1 MAKNFLVNLDLNKNE
16 LQNAKVQNL
25 GTAPGSPASGQIYY
39 DTGDNE
45 LYVYNGSAWVSLQAV
60 GDITGVTAGTGLSG
74 GGSSGAVT
82 VNFAPTGLSSATVA
96 SNDKVIIADVD
107 DSDTPKTVTAAS
119 IAALAPQG
127 DITSVVAGTNLSGGG
142 TSGDVTLNLDTNISL
157 ASVTLSA
164 ASPLVF
170 EGATADAH
178 ETTFAITDPTADRT
192 ITFQNATGTV
202 AHLDSDITGNAAT
215 ATALATAREINGTS
229 FDGTAN
235 ITVTAAAG
243 TLTGNTLKS
252 SVTASSLTSVGTL
265 TSLTVGGALTVGSD
279 GSGYDVTFHSAT
291 SGDSFVWDS
300 SEEKLTITGTNGQ
313 TALDVA
319 DGDVNIADNVVIGGT
334 ATFNAASPLVFEGAT
349 ADAHE
354 TTFAI
359 TDPTGDRTITFQ
371 NATGTVA
378 HLDSDI
384 TGNAATATALATA
397 RAINGTNFDGT
408 AAITVT
414 AAANTLTTNTLA
426 SGVTASSLTS
436 VGTLSSLTVGG
447 AVTVGSDGSG
457 YDVTFHSATSGDS
470 FLWDASD
477 EKLVITGTNGANA
490 LEVADGD
497 VNISD
502 NLTIGGNFTVNGT
515 TTTVNTETLSVEDP
529 LIKLANGNSS
539 ADSVDIGFYGLYDTS
554 GSQDLYS
561 GLFRDASDSGKYKLF
576 KDLQA
581 EPTTTV
587 NTGGTGYAAATLVVG
602 TLEGNVTGNLT
613 GTASTATLATNVTA
627 SANNSAN
634 ETVYLTF
641 VDGATGDQG
650 IETDTGLNYNPSTGM
665 LTTTGVTA
673 ALTGNASTATA
684 LATARN
690 IGGVSFDGTGNIDL
704 PGVNSSGNQDTSGN
718 AATATAL
725 ATARNIGGVS
735 FDGTANINLPGVNTA
750 GDQDTSGTAA
760 IATSVTVSA
769 NNSTD
774 ETVYPLFVDA
784 ATGNKGAETDTGL
797 SYNPSTGVLTTTS
810 VTGNLTGTVLTASQ
824 TNITAIGTIA
834 TGTWE
839 ATDIA
844 VAHGGTGASTAAA
857 ARTNLGATT
866 KVTGTIG
873 DNSATAIAVTHNLG
887 TNDVMCEVYDASSL
901 ETVECEVDRTSTNA
915 VTFTFASAP
924 GTNAYKVVII
934 G

>member
-1 MAKNFLVNLDLNKNE
+1 VCSSDLE
-16 LQNAKVQNL
+16 
-25 GTAPGSPASGQIYY
+25 
-39 DTGDNE
+39 
-45 LYVYNGSAWVSLQAV
+45 
-60 GDITGVTAGTGLSG
+60 
-74 GGSSGAVT
+74 
-82 VNFAPTGLSSATVA
+82 
-96 SNDKVIIADVD
+96 
-107 DSDTPKTVTAAS
+107 
-119 IAALAPQG
+119 
-127 DITSVVAGTNLSGGG
+127 
-142 TSGDVTLNLDTNISL
+142 
-157 ASVTLSA
+157 
-164 ASPLVF
+164 
-170 EGATADAH
+170 
-178 ETTFAITDPTADRT
+178 R
-192 ITFQNATGTV
+192 
-202 AHLDSDITGNAAT
+202 DSDITGNAAT

-602 TLEGNVTGNLT
+602 TLEGAVTGDVTGN
-613 GTASTATLATNVTA
+613 ADTATTATNVTA
-627 SANNSAN
+627 SANNSGN

-641 VDGATGDQG
+641 VDGATGAQG

-774 ETVYPLFVDA
+774 ETVYPLFVDG
-784 ATGNKGAETDTGL
+784 ATGTQGAETDTGL

-866 KVTGTIG
+866 KVTSTIG

>member
-1 MAKNFLVNLDLNKNE
+1 MAKKFLVNLDLNKNE
-16 LQNAKVQNL
+16 LQNAKIQNL
-25 GTAPGSPASGQIYY
+25 GTAPGSPATGQIYY

-45 LYVYNGSAWVSLQAV
+45 LYIYNGSGWVSLQEQ
-60 GDITGVTAGTGLSG
+60 GDITGVTAGTALTG
-74 GGSSGAVT
+74 GGTTGAVT
-82 VNFAPTGLSSATVA
+82 LNFAPSELSGVTVA
-96 SNDKVIIADVD
+96 TDDKVVIADTS
-107 DSDTPKTVTAAS
+107 DSDAPKTVTVSA
-119 IAALAPQG
+119 IAALASG
-127 DITSVVAGTNLSGGG
+127 DITSVVAGTNLNGGG
-142 TSGDVTLNLDTNISL
+142 TSGDVTLNLDASPSL
-157 ASVTLSA
+157 TSITLSA

-215 ATALATAREINGTS
+215 ATALATARAINGVD
-229 FDGTAN
+229 FDGTAA

-265 TSLTVGGALTVGSD
+265 T
-279 GSGYDVTFHSAT
+279 
-291 SGDSFVWDS
+291 
-300 SEEKLTITGTNGQ
+300 
-313 TALDVA
+313 
-319 DGDVNIADNVVIGGT
+319 
-334 ATFNAASPLVFEGAT
+334 
-349 ADAHE
+349 
-354 TTFAI
+354 
-359 TDPTGDRTITFQ
+359 
-371 NATGTVA
+371 
-378 HLDSDI
+378 
-384 TGNAATATALATA
+384 
-397 RAINGTNFDGT
+397 
-408 AAITVT
+408 
-414 AAANTLTTNTLA
+414 
-426 SGVTASSLTS
+426 
-436 VGTLSSLTVGG
+436 SLTVGG

-477 EKLVITGTNGANA
+477 EKLVITGTNGANS

-502 NLTIGGNFTVNGT
+502 NVTIGGNLTVNGT

-554 GSQDLYS
+554 GSQDLYA
-561 GLFRDASDSGKYKLF
+561 GLFRDAGDSGKFKLF

-587 NTGGTGYAAATLVVG
+587 NTSGTGYAAATLVVG
-602 TLEGNVTGNLT
+602 TLEGNVTGDLT
-613 GTASTATLATNVTA
+613 GTASLATSITAT
-627 SANNSAN
+627 ANNSTD

-641 VDGATGDQG
+641 VDGATGTQG
-650 IETDTGLNYNPSTGM
+650 I
-665 LTTTGVTA
+665 
-673 ALTGNASTATA
+673 
-684 LATARN
+684 
-690 IGGVSFDGTGNIDL
+690 
-704 PGVNSSGNQDTSGN
+704 
-718 AATATAL
+718 
-725 ATARNIGGVS
+725 
-735 FDGTANINLPGVNTA
+735 
-750 GDQDTSGTAA
+750 
-760 IATSVTVSA
+760 
-769 NNSTD
+769 
-774 ETVYPLFVDA
+774 
-784 ATGNKGAETDTGL
+784 ETDTGL

-857 ARTNLGATT
+857 ARSNLGATT

-873 DNSATAIAVTHNLG
+873 DGSATAIAVTHNLG
-887 TNDVMCEVYDASSL
+887 TNDVICEVYDASSL

-924 GTNAYKVVII
+924 SSNAMKVVII

>member
-74 GGSSGAVT
+74 GGSSGSVT

-602 TLEGNVTGNLT
+602 TLEGAVTGDVTGN
-613 GTASTATLATNVTA
+613 ADTATTATNVTA
-627 SANNSAN
+627 SANNSGN

-641 VDGATGDQG
+641 VDGATGAQG

-774 ETVYPLFVDA
+774 ETVYPLFVDG
-784 ATGNKGAETDTGL
+784 ATGTQGAETDTGL

>member
-74 GGSSGAVT
+74 GGSSGSVT

-602 TLEGNVTGNLT
+602 TLEGAVTGDVTGN
-613 GTASTATLATNVTA
+613 ADTATTATNVTA
-627 SANNSAN
+627 SANNSGN

-641 VDGATGDQG
+641 VDGATGAQG

-774 ETVYPLFVDA
+774 ETVYPLFVDG
-784 ATGNKGAETDTGL
+784 ATGTQGAETDTGL

-810 VTGNLTGTVLTASQ
+810 VTGNLTGTILTASQ
-824 TNITAIGTIA
+824 TNITAVGTIA
-834 TGTWE
+834 TGTWQ
-839 ATDIA
+839 ATDIG
-844 VAHGGTGASTAAA
+844 VAYGGTGASTAAA
-857 ARTNLGATT
+857 ARSNLGATT

-887 TNDVMCEVYDASSL
+887 TNDVICEVYDASSL

>member
-74 GGSSGAVT
+74 GGSSGSVT

-824 TNITAIGTIA
+824 TNITGVGTIT
-834 TGTWE
+834 TGTWA
-839 ATDIA
+839 ATDVA